1 MPHLKNLKKILTE
14 EVIIKSEFLSEKGKD
29 NSGNDFSMRRNI
41 RSHKGI
47 DYLLFRLDPDK
58 IKPFPYF
65 NKDIGLSKIC
75 DYIMFV
81 QKSNSLFVILIE
93 LKLGKDSATEQLFA
107 SEEFSKFIIN
117 SCKRVG
123 FILTEDIQYKKVK
136 ISESALTRPKTAE
149 EMCKIDENNI
159 IHYNHKNEFQIM
171 EILHL

>member
-1 MPHLKNLKKILTE
+1 MPQLENLKKIFIE
-14 EVIIKSEFLSEKGKD
+14 EVIIKSESLIEKGKD
-29 NSGNDFSMRRNI
+29 HLGNDFSMKRNI
-41 RSHKGI
+41 RSHRGI
-47 DYLLFRLDPDK
+47 DYLLFRLDPNK

-81 QKSNSLFVILIE
+81 QKSNTLFVILIE
-93 LKLGKDSATEQLFA
+93 LKLGNDSATEQLLA
-107 SEEFSKFIIN
+107 SEEFSIFIIN

-123 FILTEDIQYKKVK
+123 LILTEDIRYKKVK
-136 ISESALTRPKTAE
+136 ISESALTRPKTSE
-149 EMCKIDENNI
+149 NMCKIDENNI